1 MSQENLNYEINE
13 PVCNS
18 NNEEKMKIDSLL
30 NNESFFPEFTNN
42 SDVDYYTQF
51 DDFESDNL
59 MAQHMDY
66 YENYNIKMLHHIT
79 NYYQIPKG
87 RLKKDELIELIIQFE
102 NNPDNSAIV
111 YNRKRLWHYINEVK
125 NDKYFSKFV
134 IFQ

>member
-1 MSQENLNYEINE
+1 MSQENLNYELNE
-13 PVCNS
+13 TIYTS
-18 NNEEKMKIDSLL
+18 NNEEKIKIDSLL
-30 NNESFFPEFTNN
+30 NNDSFFPEFTNN
-42 SDVDYYTQF
+42 SDANYYTQY
-51 DDFESDNL
+51 DDFDSDNL

-87 RLKKDELIELIIQFE
+87 RLKKDGIIELIIQFE

-111 YNRKRLWHYINEVK
+111 YNRKRLWHYINELK
-125 NDKYFSKFV
+125 NDNYFNRFI

>member
-13 PVCNS
+13 PVYNS
-18 NNEEKMKIDSLL
+18 NNEEKMKIDNLL

-42 SDVDYYTQF
+42 SDANYYTQI

-79 NYYQIPKG
+79 NYYQIPKS

-102 NNPDNSAIV
+102 NNPDNYTIV
-111 YNRKRLWHYINEVK
+111 YNRKRLWHYINELK
-125 NDKYFSKFV
+125 SDKYFSKFV